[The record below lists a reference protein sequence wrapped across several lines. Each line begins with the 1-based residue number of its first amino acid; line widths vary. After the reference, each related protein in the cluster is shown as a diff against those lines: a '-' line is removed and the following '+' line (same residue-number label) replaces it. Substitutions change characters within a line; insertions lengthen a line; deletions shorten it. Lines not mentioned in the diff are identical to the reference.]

1 MNYWTLPN
9 PAGHSFEKWFWKKA
23 VSPDCNWNNLFL
35 FHWLFADAC
44 QFSKSSVLSES
55 NAASAGQLCSH
66 RHWDIVWNPN
76 WSGLFPG
83 EGIIVAISEVLK
95 KEFVKVKPFVDTSM
109 VIAAAVL
116 SFVFLGYLA
125 GVREGT
131 IISALIIGPIVRVL
145 KKYLDSY
152 VGRLIDKWYNWVI

>member
-1 MNYWTLPN
+1 M
-9 PAGHSFEKWFWKKA
+9 
-23 VSPDCNWNNLFL
+23 
-35 FHWLFADAC
+35 
-44 QFSKSSVLSES
+44 
-55 NAASAGQLCSH
+55 
-66 RHWDIVWNPN
+66 
-76 WSGLFPG
+76 
-83 EGIIVAISEVLK
+83 AISEVLK

-152 VGRLIDKWYNWVI
+152 VGRLIDK